1 VSSGGRGDR
10 QNCPDSARTAPDPAG
25 FPRGLGLAL
34 RPRSEIPFMKWT
46 LTFVVLSIALLS
58 PVTGSAHH
66 AFSAEYDI
74 EKPIALKGT
83 LMKMDWV
90 NPHGW
95 LYVDV
100 KESDGKIVHWE
111 IEAGN
116 PNALLRRGLRTTDFP
131 AGVEV
136 VITGYRA
143 KNGTTRAN
151 GRTVKLGDGRDF
163 FLGSSGNGAPQDGAE
178 GSTK

>member
-1 VSSGGRGDR
+1 MMTSRL
-10 QNCPDSARTAPDPAG
+10 TAAVVG
-25 FPRGLGLAL
+25 IGLLLAK
-34 RPRSEIPFMKWT
+34 PGW
-46 LTFVVLSIALLS
+46 
-58 PVTGSAHH
+58 AHH
-66 AFSAEYDI
+66 SFAAEYDVNQ
-74 EKPIALKGT
+74 PVMLKGT
-83 LMKMDWV
+83 LTKMDWV

-100 KESDGKIVHWE
+100 TEPDGKVVHWE

-136 VITGYRA
+136 VISAYRS
-143 KNGTTRAN
+143 KSGTSRAN
-151 GRTVKLGDGRDF
+151 GRTVKFADGRDF

-178 GSTK
+178 REAR